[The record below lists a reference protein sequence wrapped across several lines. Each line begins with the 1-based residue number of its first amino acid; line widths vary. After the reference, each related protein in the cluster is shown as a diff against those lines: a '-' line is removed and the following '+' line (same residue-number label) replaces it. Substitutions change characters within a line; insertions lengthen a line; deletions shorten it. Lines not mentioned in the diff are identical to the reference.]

1 MFKKVLSVMIAVALC
16 FSLISVTAFA
26 DSATPYDISGA
37 TKSSNLGISG
47 STATCGSSYD
57 GSTVVK
63 SIKIVQ
69 SLEKHSYLWVWDTVG
84 SELSRTE
91 TDTDSMSFTNIRV
104 NITSGTYRVKSV
116 FTVTLYD
123 GTSETVTVYSQEVT
137 V

>member
-1 MFKKVLSVMIAVALC
+1 MFKKVITLILAVALC
-16 FSLISVTAFA
+16 LSLLSVTAFA
-26 DSATPYDISGA
+26 DDASAYDISGA
-37 TKSSNLGISG
+37 YKSSNLGISG

-57 GSTVVK
+57 GTTFVK

-69 SLEKHSYLWVWDTVG
+69 SLEKYSYLWVWDTVG
-84 SELSRTE
+84 SEVSR
-91 TDTDSMSFTNIRV
+91 TDTDTNYMSFTNIRV

-123 GTSETVTVYSQEVT
+123 GTSETVTVYSEEVT